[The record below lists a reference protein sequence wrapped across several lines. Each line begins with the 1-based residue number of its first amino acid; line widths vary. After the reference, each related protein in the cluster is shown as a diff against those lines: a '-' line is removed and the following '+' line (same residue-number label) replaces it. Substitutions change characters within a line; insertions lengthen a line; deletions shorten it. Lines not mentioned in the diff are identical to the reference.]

1 MPANRARPSALTATG
16 TWERLGRAMGR
27 AAKLVGSDQVRGAVA
42 WAVSQSVV
50 RHYNGQLRDLHER
63 GEGAGELRDLLK
75 SNRDEEL
82 AKVAEASGDE
92 DEPEDFLNP
101 ETLQKAMRGE
111 IAPEVLAGSLVQ
123 TSFSLVDRIARKI

>member
-1 MPANRARPSALTATG
+1 
-16 TWERLGRAMGR
+16 MGR

-42 WAVSQSVV
+42 YHVSQSVV

-63 GEGAGELRDLLK
+63 GEGSGALRDLLK

-82 AKVAEASGDE
+82 AKVAETSGDE